1 MAGIIPIPTTR
12 VGDYFVRQ
20 RLTTQVQLDQLD
32 LFKLQ
37 NQVSTG
43 RRLQLPSEDAPA
55 ALRAINLQR
64 LLDRKGQIRTN
75 VQSSAFYLGAADTSL
90 GEASSEL
97 IKIRGEAVSV
107 AGTLTNDEA
116 RRKLIEGID
125 ATIQL
130 LVNTGNTNSQGR
142 YVFAGSSAQVQPYE
156 FNGAFI
162 EYLGNEGSLRSY
174 VDLER
179 LFDTNLAGTDVLG
192 GISSEVQG
200 SNLNAQLTTD
210 TLVGSINGGQG
221 LSRNA
226 ALSVTINTGAT
237 TLTSVIDLGT
247 AVTIGDIA
255 RLIKDG
261 APAGSQIVV
270 DVTNAGLRLSS
281 PSGQIGVSEVA
292 QGHTARELGLTAGP
306 PQSSTLIGTALN
318 PAILKTTQLSELIGA
333 RAQGRIAGANDDILL
348 RANANGDELNNVRII
363 YMGDASVG
371 AETVTYDDS
380 NPLDKTLTVHIQ
392 PNFSTLQQVT
402 AAITAHGLFTAVLEP
417 HKGVSA
423 SLSGSETVVAG
434 DLGQL
439 TSGGVD
445 GILDTGSGLILNN
458 GIKSLTLD
466 TSGAETVEDL
476 LNLINSEDLGLL
488 AEINLERNGI
498 NIRSRL
504 SGADMTIGENGGT
517 LATQLG
523 VRTYTGATNLSA
535 FNRGI
540 GVPTSATGADLH
552 IIARDLTEF
561 DVDLGGAATVDDVIN
576 SINAAAAAANSGAGV
591 NVVARLATTGNG
603 IEIVDTSAIAGT
615 TTVAAVEGSQAAR
628 FLGFVAG
635 EQTQNSSAT
644 GIVQSEDRHTLE
656 ADSVFNTLIRLKRAL
671 EQSDE
676 IEIGRSLE
684 RLDNDLNRVNFARAE
699 IGARIQNLEVID
711 TRLEDEN
718 VQLQSA
724 LAQDMDVDLV
734 EAISNLTARQFAF
747 EASLRTSAS
756 ILQLS
761 LLNFI

>member
-603 IEIVDTSAIAGT
+603 IEIVDTSAVAGT